1 MLYWFFYGKKVVN
14 YDPRLRKRTYGVVHY
29 KNYQMSNVTPE
40 ETLRSI
46 AEYINAG
53 NLDSLMILY
62 ESDACFASQPG
73 RFIKG
78 REGIRQ
84 SMQGFVDMR
93 GKLESKIKRVFQTSN
108 LALVISEW
116 SFNGTGPDGNPVNL
130 ASTSTDVLRQQPD
143 GTWRVIIDNPW
154 GTD

>member
-1 MLYWFFYGKKVVN
+1 MESY
-14 YDPRLRKRTYGVVHY
+14 Y
-29 KNYQMSNVTPE
+29 KNTSMSKVTPE
-40 ETLRSI
+40 EVLHSI
-46 AEYINAG
+46 AQGINAG
-53 NLDSLMILY
+53 DLDSLMMLY

-73 RFIKG
+73 QVVKG
-78 REGIRQ
+78 QNQIRQ
-84 SMQGFVDMR
+84 SLQNFIGMK

-116 SFNGTGPDGNPVNL
+116 SFSGTGPDGNPVNL
-130 ASTSTDVLRQQPD
+130 ASTATDVLRQQSD

>member
-1 MLYWFFYGKKVVN
+1 
-14 YDPRLRKRTYGVVHY
+14 
-29 KNYQMSNVTPE
+29 MSNVTPE
-40 ETLRSI
+40 ETLLSI

-53 NLDSLMILY
+53 NLDSLMMLY

-73 RFIKG
+73 HFIKG
-78 REGIRQ
+78 REGIHQ

-116 SFNGTGPDGNPVNL
+116 SFSGTGPDGNSVNL
-130 ASTSTDVLRQQPD
+130 ASTTTDVLRQQPD
-143 GTWRVIIDNPW
+143 GTWRVSIDNPW

>member
-1 MLYWFFYGKKVVN
+1 
-14 YDPRLRKRTYGVVHY
+14 
-29 KNYQMSNVTPE
+29 MSKVTPE
-40 ETLRSI
+40 EVPHSI
-46 AEYINAG
+46 AECINSG
-53 NLDSLMILY
+53 NLDSLMMLY

-73 RFIKG
+73 QFINS
-78 REGIRQ
+78 RANIRQ
-84 SMQGFVDMR
+84 SLQGFVDMR

-116 SFNGTGPDGNPVNL
+116 SFSGTGPDGNSVNL
-130 ASTSTDVLRQQPD
+130 ASTATDVLRQQPD

>member
-14 YDPRLRKRTYGVVHY
+14 YDPRLRKRTYGVLHY

>member
-1 MLYWFFYGKKVVN
+1 
-14 YDPRLRKRTYGVVHY
+14 
-29 KNYQMSNVTPE
+29 MSKVTPE
-40 ETLRSI
+40 EVLHSI
-46 AEYINAG
+46 AQGINAG
-53 NLDSLMILY
+53 DLDSLMMLY

-73 RFIKG
+73 QVVKG
-78 REGIRQ
+78 QNQIRQ
-84 SMQGFVDMR
+84 SLQNFIGMK

-116 SFNGTGPDGNPVNL
+116 SFSGTGPDGNPVNL
-130 ASTSTDVLRQQPD
+130 ASTATDVLRQQSD

>member
-1 MLYWFFYGKKVVN
+1 
-14 YDPRLRKRTYGVVHY
+14 
-29 KNYQMSNVTPE
+29 MSNVTPE

-46 AEYINAG
+46 AEYINSG
-53 NLDSLMILY
+53 NVDSLMMLY

-73 RFIKG
+73 QFIKG

-84 SMQGFVDMR
+84 SLQGFVDMQ
-93 GKLESKIKRVFQTSN
+93 GKLESKIKRVFQASD
-108 LALVISEW
+108 LALVTSEW
-116 SFNGTGPDGNPVNL
+116 SFSGTGPDGNPVNL
-130 ASTSTDVLRQQPD
+130 ASIATDVLRQQPD

>member
-1 MLYWFFYGKKVVN
+1 
-14 YDPRLRKRTYGVVHY
+14 
-29 KNYQMSNVTPE
+29 MSNVTPE
-40 ETLRSI
+40 ETLHSI
-46 AEYINAG
+46 TEYINAG
-53 NLDSLMILY
+53 NLDSLMIFY

-73 RFIKG
+73 QFINS

-84 SMQGFVDMR
+84 SLQGFVDMR

-116 SFNGTGPDGNPVNL
+116 SFRGTGPDDNVVNL
-130 ASTSTDVLRQQPD
+130 ASTATDVLRQQPD

-154 GTD
+154 GTE